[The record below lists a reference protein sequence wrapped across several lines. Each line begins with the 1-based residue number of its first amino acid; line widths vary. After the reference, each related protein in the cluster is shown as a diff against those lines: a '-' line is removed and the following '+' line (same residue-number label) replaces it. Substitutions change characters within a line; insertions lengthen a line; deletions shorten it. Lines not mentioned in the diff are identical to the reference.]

1 MAVTLSTRLVP
12 SGDVAFREI
21 AREGVLLD
29 LESGTYFG
37 LNGVGTRA
45 WMLVQDGRDLRAVHT
60 ALVEEYDVQADVLET
75 DLIAWAEQL
84 LRDGLVRQ
92 A

>member
-1 MAVTLSTRLVP
+1 MPLTLFTTLVP

-29 LESGTYFG
+29 LESGTYYG

-45 WMLVQDGRDLRAVHT
+45 WALVQDGRDLRAVH
-60 ALVEEYDVQADVLET
+60 AQLILEYDVDANVLEA

-84 LRDGLVRQ
+84 LRDGLVRE